1 MDDFKT
7 DMEIN
12 GTKLESHCHPSVFST
27 VCHHLHDYANKYIR
41 NINNN
46 NIRNISDEEFQ
57 AIKTLRNNKQIII
70 SRADK
75 GNAIVVMDKK
85 DCIEKTNNI
94 LQLKQFQHTTRSL
107 QKEKEEEMNKYLR
120 ELYKENTITK
130 ELFYSIRSTCSS
142 IACMYGQPKIHKN
155 GYPLR
160 PIISSIGSYNYELSK
175 YLAGLIKANRENKSF
190 SYIKDS
196 FDLVKQI
203 REITNVQQQVM
214 CSFDVDALYTN
225 VPVKEAI
232 DIVVE
237 SMGKSKTI
245 KNTPFNK
252 KQFKKLL
259 ELAVCNVPFRFMNE
273 YYIQCDGVAMGSP
286 LGPILADMFMS
297 KLANKLNKFSKNKP
311 QVWLRYVDDI
321 LCIFDNKQSI
331 DNVLEN
337 AADQLPQSETL
348 LRTIHQPPQLTANE
362 TVYELK
368 TYAKTGQIVQEFFSS
383 LRTVLSTVPNLS
395 RNELAPTRS
404 GGIRQG
410 ALFGVFIG
418 WLSLITFIVCATD
431 FISGSFLMTKKNQS
445 TFTISDILIVAS
457 IFSQSIGLI
466 SFVGSFVQGLS
477 EARGAAVSVFR
488 LIDEEKDE
496 SINEAE
502 VWEDITE
509 SRSNINGKST
519 CISLFLRY
527 YEPSSGEITIDGKPI
542 TNYNVQHLRE
552 NIGVVSQEPVLF
564 GMTIYENIRFGKLN
578 ATQDEI
584 EEAAREANA
593 HNFIMQ
599 LPDKYEI
606 LVGERGIQ
614 LSGGEKQRIA
624 LARALV

>member
-1 MDDFKT
+1 M
-7 DMEIN
+7 
-12 GTKLESHCHPSVFST
+12 
-27 VCHHLHDYANKYIR
+27 
-41 NINNN
+41 
-46 NIRNISDEEFQ
+46 
-57 AIKTLRNNKQIII
+57 
-70 SRADK
+70 
-75 GNAIVVMDKK
+75 
-85 DCIEKTNNI
+85 
-94 LQLKQFQHTTRSL
+94 RS
-107 QKEKEEEMNKYLR
+107 
-120 ELYKENTITK
+120 
-130 ELFYSIRSTCSS
+130 F
-142 IACMYGQPKIHKN
+142 
-155 GYPLR
+155 PL
-160 PIISSIGSYNYELSK
+160 
-175 YLAGLIKANRENKSF
+175 
-190 SYIKDS
+190 D
-196 FDLVKQI
+196 
-203 REITNVQQQVM
+203 
-214 CSFDVDALYTN
+214 
-225 VPVKEAI
+225 
-232 DIVVE
+232 
-237 SMGKSKTI
+237 
-245 KNTPFNK
+245 
-252 KQFKKLL
+252 
-259 ELAVCNVPFRFMNE
+259 
-273 YYIQCDGVAMGSP
+273 
-286 LGPILADMFMS
+286 
-297 KLANKLNKFSKNKP
+297 
-311 QVWLRYVDDI
+311 
-321 LCIFDNKQSI
+321 
-331 DNVLEN
+331 

-383 LRTVLSTVPNLS
+383 LRTVLSMVPNLS

-509 SRSNINGKST
+509 SRSNINGDIKFNNVNFHYPSRRDAPVLCNLSVVARAGQTTALVGFSGCGKST

-624 LARALV
+624 LARALVKKPTFLLLDEATSALDNNNEKIVQEALDRACK